1 MKIIKTKFKDL
12 KVLDKPTFKDNR
24 GFFRELFLKKYIKKE
39 LIFDIMSL
47 SKKNVVRG
55 LHLQSKNSQAKLV
68 TVLRG
73 KIFDVCLDCRKKSKT
88 FGKYFG
94 ITLSENKNQSLYI
107 PEGFAHGFCTLSDKT
122 IVHYKCSNYR
132 DKNSEVGI
140 LWNDKDINIKWPIK
154 KPIISI
160 KDKKNYSFKEVSKK
174 FIYSSSSFNL
184 KATRASPNLCISGYP

>member
-160 KDKKNYSFKEVSKK
+160 KDKKK
-174 FIYSSSSFNL
+174 L
-184 KATRASPNLCISGYP
+184 